1 MPAAIERARR
11 GRRCVTP
18 APALTASLMNSSAPM
33 IASGAMI
40 TLMRNDHRHE

>member
-1 MPAAIERARR
+1 MNAAPDRVERDALRSR
-11 GRRCVTP
+11 ASPCV
-18 APALTASLMNSSAPM
+18 MKKIAPM